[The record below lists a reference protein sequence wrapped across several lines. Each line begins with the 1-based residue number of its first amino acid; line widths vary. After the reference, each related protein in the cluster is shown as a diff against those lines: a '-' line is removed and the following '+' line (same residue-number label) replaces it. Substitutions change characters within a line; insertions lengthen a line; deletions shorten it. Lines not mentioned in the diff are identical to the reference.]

1 MLTTRPHPDL
11 ATNRDAGW
19 QERAACR
26 TTDQGLFFE
35 PEHERQDVRDR
46 RTRAAKAVCA
56 TCPVRRECLL
66 YALSTPERYGIWGGL
81 TAKERGRIRRQRPA
95 GRTDRRGP

>member
-1 MLTTRPHPDL
+1 MLVRTSEPDLTTK
-11 ATNRDAGW
+11 RDVGW
-19 QERAACR
+19 QEGAACR
-26 TTDQGLFFE
+26 YLDQSLFFE
-35 PEHERQDVRDR
+35 PEHERQDVRAR
-46 RTRAAKAVCA
+46 RVQAAKTICT

-81 TAKERGRIRRQRPA
+81 TAKERGRIRKRRPA